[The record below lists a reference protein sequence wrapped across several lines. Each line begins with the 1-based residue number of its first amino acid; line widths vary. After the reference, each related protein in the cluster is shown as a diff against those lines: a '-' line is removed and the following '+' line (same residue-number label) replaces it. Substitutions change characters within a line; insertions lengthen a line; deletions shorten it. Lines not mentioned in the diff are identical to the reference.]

1 MLCSCEAESSQVLF
15 TDSRWKTVNFRSRR
29 SLIRRGAIIKVLL
42 GCVIGFHGNN
52 VTMSLN

>member
-1 MLCSCEAESSQVLF
+1 MLCSCEAESSQALF
-15 TDSRWKTVNFRSRR
+15 TDSRWKTVNFRLRR